1 MADAAAARRP
11 PTKETIW
18 EDVDFLAALWTGDV
32 RPEPE
37 QASALRHRVLR
48 ALSRAAGLEVEANLI
63 R

>member
-1 MADAAAARRP
+1 M
-11 PTKETIW
+11 
-18 EDVDFLAALWTGDV
+18 DFLRTLWTGDV

-48 ALSRAAGLEVEANLI
+48 ALSAAGVEVEANLV